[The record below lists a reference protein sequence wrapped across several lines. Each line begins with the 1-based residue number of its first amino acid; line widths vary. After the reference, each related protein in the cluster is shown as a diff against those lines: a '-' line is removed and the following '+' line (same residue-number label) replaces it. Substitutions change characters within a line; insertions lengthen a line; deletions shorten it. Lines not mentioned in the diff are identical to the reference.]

1 MIELE
6 AEEALRASEARLRR
20 ITESGIVGVFYW
32 NIAGTITEANDAL
45 LRMIGRSRSDVES
58 GQLDWRSLTPP
69 EWIAEDQRRAAEV
82 IERGVAG
89 PWEKEFYTKDGQ
101 RLPVIISGAVIDET
115 RQSGVAVVLDNTE
128 RKRAEEWLR
137 LQSEALPVIVWTARP
152 DGNLDHVG
160 GRAAEFFGISV
171 ETLLG
176 SGWQIIIH
184 PDDIPLTWERWKHSL
199 ATGDPFEMEYR
210 FRRYDGAYRWFLGRS
225 RPVRDAAGN
234 IEKWFGT
241 CTDIHDKWLVE
252 EERDRALAQVER
264 ERQRL
269 QEIFLQAPAMIAVSD
284 GPEHIY
290 RVANPQFQAMV
301 GPSRKVLGR
310 SVREAFP
317 DLEGQGFF
325 ELMDGVYATGKPFTG
340 REMLVH
346 NFDRKGTGELEDAYF
361 DVVYQPLTDSEG
373 AVNMIMT
380 HAIDVTVQ
388 VQARA
393 DREKRTLE
401 LERLTRALEAS
412 NKELDQFAYAASHDL
427 KAPLR
432 GIGNLAKWIQDD
444 ASAVLSEESKEHLRL
459 MHDRLHRMEA
469 LVDGMLAYARA
480 TKKKDSRER
489 IDVGRLVREV
499 VELLDPPARVTIHI
513 DPELPTVDAE
523 RVPLQ
528 QVVMNLLSNAIK
540 HGRADAPTIDVGCA
554 DASDEHDFRVTD
566 NGPGIPPESH
576 ERIWDIFQT
585 LETRDKV
592 EGTGI
597 GLAVVKKIV
606 ESRGGRAWV
615 ESVPGSGATFHFTW
629 PKSAPPSAL
638 Q

>member
-6 AEEALRASEARLRR
+6 ADGALRASEAKLRR

-45 LRMIGRSRSDVES
+45 LQMIGRSRSEVES

-69 EWIAEDQRRAAEV
+69 EWFAEDERRSAEV

-89 PWEKEFYTKDGQ
+89 PWEKEFYTKDGR
-101 RLPVIISGAVIDET
+101 RLPVIISGAVLDET
-115 RQSGVAVVLDNTE
+115 RQSGVAVVLDITE

-137 LQSEALPVIVWTARP
+137 LQSEALPVIVWTAQP

-160 GRAAEFFGISV
+160 GRALEFFGISV

-184 PDDIPLTWERWKHSL
+184 PDDIPLTWERWKHCL
-199 ATGDPFEMEYR
+199 ATGDPFEIEYR
-210 FRRYDGAYRWFLGRS
+210 FRRYDGAYRWFLGRA
-225 RPVRDAAGN
+225 RAVRDATGS

-264 ERQRL
+264 ERKRL
-269 QEIFLQAPAMIAVSD
+269 QEIFLQAPAMIAVSE

-290 RVANPQFQAMV
+290 RVANPRFQAMV
-301 GPSRKVLGR
+301 GPTRNVLGR

-317 DLEGQGFF
+317 DVEGQGFF
-325 ELMDGVYATGKPFTG
+325 ELMDGVYASGKAFIG
-340 REMLVH
+340 HEMLVH

-361 DVVYQPLTDSEG
+361 DLVYQPLTDAEG
-373 AVNMIMT
+373 VVTGIMT
-380 HAIDVTVQ
+380 HAVDVTVQ

-393 DREKRTLE
+393 EREKRTLE

-432 GIGNLAKWIQDD
+432 GIGNLAQWIQDD
-444 ASAVLSEESKEHLRL
+444 ASAVLSDESKEHLRL

-489 IDVGRLVREV
+489 IDVGRLVRDV

-513 DPELPTVDAE
+513 DPKLPTVDAE

-554 DASDEHDFRVTD
+554 DAADEHDFRVAD
-566 NGPGIPPESH
+566 NGPGIPPESQD
-576 ERIWDIFQT
+576 RIWDIFQT
-585 LETRDKV
+585 LETPDQV

-629 PKSAPPSAL
+629 PKSALPSAL